1 MSAGANQGSF
11 DSVRFVLIGTTEP
24 GNIGSSARAIK
35 TMGFRDLALV
45 APRKPWKTDHC
56 IAMGHGAEE
65 ILDELTVHDTLD
77 DAIADRTLV
86 VATTRR
92 TRRDQPAVLTP
103 REWSGRLSS
112 SSSQERIAIL
122 FGPEKTGLSN
132 DDILRARWIVTA
144 PSPTD
149 YPSMNL
155 SQAVMVMAYE
165 STMGLL
171 GMPNHVVAG
180 APGASDD
187 AGAPGASDASR
198 VAGADDGTLDR
209 ATAAELECMYE
220 NMEKSLLA
228 ASLDGR
234 RLRSVMRNLR
244 MILQRAE
251 LREEDVNTFH
261 SIAQR
266 IRGPIIGS
274 KQNANAKASAAAKP
288 AASAETT
295 APPATGDSLAPD
307 ESGC

>member
-1 MSAGANQGSF
+1 MSVGANQGSF

-45 APRKPWKTDHC
+45 APREPWKTDHC

-103 REWSGRLSS
+103 REWSGRLSTS
-112 SSSQERIAIL
+112 STQERIAIL

-171 GMPNHVVAG
+171 GMPNHGG
-180 APGASDD
+180 ANES
-187 AGAPGASDASR
+187 ASDASR

-209 ATAAELECMYE
+209 ATAGELETMYE

-244 MILQRAE
+244 LILQRAE

-274 KQNANAKASAAAKP
+274 KQNANAKVNTPSGA
-288 AASAETT
+288 
-295 APPATGDSLAPD
+295 GDSLAPD
-307 ESGC
+307 ESDC

>member
-1 MSAGANQGSF
+1 MFADRNQSAL
-11 DSVRFVLIGTTEP
+11 DSVRFILIGTTEP

-45 APRKPWKTDHC
+45 APRQPWKTDHC
-56 IAMGHGAEE
+56 IAMGHGAED
-65 ILDELTVHDTLD
+65 ILDELTVYDSLG
-77 DAIADRTLV
+77 DAIADRTVV

-103 REWSGRLSS
+103 RAWSGHLSAFPP
-112 SSSQERIAIL
+112 QERVAII
-122 FGPEKTGLSN
+122 FGPEKTGLTN

-144 PSPTD
+144 PSPVD

-165 STMGLL
+165 SAMGAL
-171 GMPNHVVAG
+171 GMPGHDAADG
-180 APGASDD
+180 ANKSNQAQAANASR
-187 AGAPGASDASR
+187 R
-198 VAGADDGTLDR
+198 VAGAAADTLDR
-209 ATAAELECMYE
+209 ASAAELECMYE

-228 ASLDGR
+228 AALDGR
-234 RLRSVMRNLR
+234 RLRSIMRNLR

-274 KQNANAKASAAAKP
+274 KQKANAM
-288 AASAETT
+288 
-295 APPATGDSLAPD
+295 PPPEAGDSLARD
-307 ESGC
+307 EYDC